1 MILKNWI
8 DFIRK
13 HTSIFI
19 ILLVSQILALL
30 CIFFVFGV
38 FQNNLYEINDYDDTR
53 SLNTSIKKADIT
65 SKQLDEF
72 FRAMVNDSDNVD
84 YFYVTAQSKSG
95 KYSYIDH
102 AQLKNG
108 KYGFSDTVYSYM
120 KYGIDGFYY
129 TNEDYVNK
137 NKVLVSTEDRLKK
150 YGDEVKLEGD
160 TYKIVATNSFC
171 GDIDT
176 FYVPYTSFPKKCV
189 WQNLS
194 FGLTSLPTRKQ
205 YELFRSYVK
214 KLGGEPD
221 DFYVANNQDLKQKYS
236 MLVVSAILAFLAA
249 CNMYMIYSYIF
260 RKRRKNLGVFLLCG
274 CSKKRARMMY
284 FMEILCNMICVVVV
298 SIGIFRF
305 LLYPQMLSW
314 FRYVDRVYGVGEY
327 GCIIGIFLM
336 ITFIFGY
343 LLSCSVTRKSILQ
356 FRRGEA

>member
-1 MILKNWI
+1 MGKKTSFFLSLWDNGKGVEMILKNWI

-13 HTSIFI
+13 HTSI
-19 ILLVSQILALL
+19 
-30 CIFFVFGV
+30 FVFGV

-53 SLNTSIKKADIT
+53 SLNASIKKADIT

-129 TNEDYVNK
+129 T
-137 NKVLVSTEDRLKK
+137 
-150 YGDEVKLEGD
+150 
-160 TYKIVATNSFC
+160 
-171 GDIDT
+171 IDT

-284 FMEILCNMICVVVV
+284 FIEILCNMICVVVV

>member
-1 MILKNWI
+1 M
-8 DFIRK
+8 
-13 HTSIFI
+13 
-19 ILLVSQILALL
+19 A
-30 CIFFVFGV
+30 
-38 FQNNLYEINDYDDTR
+38 
-53 SLNTSIKKADIT
+53 
-65 SKQLDEF
+65 
-72 FRAMVNDSDNVD
+72 
-84 YFYVTAQSKSG
+84 
-95 KYSYIDH
+95 
-102 AQLKNG
+102 
-108 KYGFSDTVYSYM
+108 
-120 KYGIDGFYY
+120 FYY

-236 MLVVSAILAFLAA
+236 MLVVSAILALLAA

-314 FRYVDRVYGVGEY
+314 FRYVDRVYGAGEY

-356 FRRGEA
+356 FRRGES